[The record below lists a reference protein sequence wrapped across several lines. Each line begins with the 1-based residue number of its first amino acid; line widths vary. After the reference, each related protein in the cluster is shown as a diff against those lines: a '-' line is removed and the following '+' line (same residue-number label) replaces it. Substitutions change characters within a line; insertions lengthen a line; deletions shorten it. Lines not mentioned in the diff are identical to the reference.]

1 MCGNAINEDGGFFV
15 KRQLRCGDFIESQYY
30 NPTTGVKGGR
40 ILTVDICAICY
51 NKDDMVKVD
60 EIRKK
65 RDVGGK
71 NPLLVCRYCFDQNF
85 EIPCSGGRVNTKQK
99 GAQAKMSKRK
109 SLEKTIESGRRK
121 SRK

>member
-1 MCGNAINEDGGFFV
+1 
-15 KRQLRCGDFIESQYY
+15 
-30 NPTTGVKGGR
+30 
-40 ILTVDICAICY
+40 
-51 NKDDMVKVD
+51 MVQVD

-99 GAQAKMSKRK
+99 EAHAKMSKRK
-109 SLEKTIESGRRK
+109 SLEKILRVGAGK
-121 SRK
+121 LGIKQQ